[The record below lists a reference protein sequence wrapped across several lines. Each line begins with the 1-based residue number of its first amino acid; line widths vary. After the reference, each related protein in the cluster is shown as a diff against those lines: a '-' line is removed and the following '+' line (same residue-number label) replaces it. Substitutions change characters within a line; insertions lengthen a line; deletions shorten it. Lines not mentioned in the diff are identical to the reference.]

1 MTSVVHFDSAIYVQR
16 KHFIDEVTSLEEVL
30 DFLETWPEERRGLS
44 YDTLLKACREAAA
57 GRFPVSAVGE
67 NFRRF
72 VKRFGMLAEAQEVPR
87 CANRRL

>member
-1 MTSVVHFDSAIYVQR
+1 MALTGQFDSVIYVQR

-30 DFLETWPEERRGLS
+30 DYLKNWPEERRGLS
-44 YDTLLKACREAAA
+44 YDTLLKACREAVV

-72 VKRFGMLAEAQEVPR
+72 VKRSGMLAETQDVPSFT
-87 CANRRL
+87 N